1 MLLFKTFFYLLHIE
15 KYKTPVPKK
24 PPENN
29 NSNLHWWVLIT
40 RWSYSVSDTQDY
52 IEYIIEKHK
61 TLLIPLHIYINRTN
75 NRLMFKTKGEYK
87 QDLPTPKNIKIL
99 GSTKDFIDKTNN
111 GENLPSF
118 EVTV

>member
-29 NSNLHWWVLIT
+29 SSNLHWWVLIT

-61 TLLIPLHIYINRTN
+61 TLTTNPSSYLHQ
-75 NRLMFKTKGEYK
+75 
-87 QDLPTPKNIKIL
+87 QD
-99 GSTKDFIDKTNN
+99 
-111 GENLPSF
+111 
-118 EVTV
+118 